1 METSPTL
8 PTTLLVGLLF
18 TGGVYALA
26 VLEYWS
32 VAGRLAW
39 ARPVQL
45 ALKLL
50 AREEVKPRQRDA
62 VFYETAPVLLLAAGT
77 LAAAVLPWSASAPL
91 LSLATGALFV
101 NAAFAYVMVALV
113 LGGWSSN
120 GAYAMIGGWRFL
132 GQLLAYSMPMVMAL
146 TATVMRAESM
156 VPVRIVLSQRGLW
169 NIVYQPVGFG
179 LFYLAAL
186 ALAFLPPF
194 DLPVAAGEL
203 SGGAWADFT
212 GARRLVLRLG
222 RLSLVMSLA
231 VTITVFYLG
240 GWQGPGLPGVVWT
253 LLKTLL
259 VAASFF
265 GVGRYVSRVRYDLLL
280 EWSWKYATPAALFNI
295 LWVGILLLL

>member
-1 METSPTL
+1 MENNNTL

-18 TGGVYALA
+18 AGGVYALA

-39 ARPVQL
+39 ARPVRL

-50 AREEVKPRQRDA
+50 AREEIKPRQRDA

-77 LAAAVLPWSASAPL
+77 LAAAVLPWSASTPL

-101 NAAFAYVMVALV
+101 NAAFAYAMVALV

-156 VPVRIVLSQRGLW
+156 VPVQIVLSQRGLW

-203 SGGAWADFT
+203 AGGAWADFT

-265 GVGRYVSRVRYDLLL
+265 GVGHYVSRVRYDLLL
-280 EWSWKYATPAALFNI
+280 EWSWKYATPAALLNI

>member
-1 METSPTL
+1 METSATL
-8 PTTLLVGLLF
+8 STTLLVVLLF
-18 TGGVYALA
+18 AGGVYALA

-39 ARPVQL
+39 ARPVRL

-50 AREEVKPRQRDA
+50 TREEIKPRQRDA

-77 LAAAVLPWSASAPL
+77 LAAAVLPWSASTPL

-120 GAYAMIGGWRFL
+120 GAYAMMGGWRFL

-156 VPVRIVLSQRGLW
+156 VPVQIVLSQRNLW

-186 ALAFLPPF
+186 ALAFLLPF

-203 SGGAWADFT
+203 AGGAWADFT

-265 GVGRYVSRVRYDLLL
+265 GVGRYASRVRYDLML